1 MEARDERYIYRK
13 LCASAFKAP
22 EERYCIVIRN
32 KFCFKMKS
40 VFQSIQVLPQNE
52 LDLLDDLVTFR
63 KLKKGALL
71 LTENQV
77 CNEIYFIKKGILRS
91 YFFNHQGDEI
101 TNCFAFENE
110 FMASFS
116 SFITQNNAEENLQV
130 LADTELQ
137 VLSRES
143 LEKLYQLGIHWQEIG
158 RKLTEMEY
166 VTLQKRM
173 ISFQK
178 LSGTQRYEEL
188 YQNHQKYLQLI
199 PLQYLAS
206 YLGVTP
212 RHLSRIRKAVL

>member
-1 MEARDERYIYRK
+1 
-13 LCASAFKAP
+13 
-22 EERYCIVIRN
+22 
-32 KFCFKMKS
+32 MKS
-40 VFQSIQVLPQNE
+40 VFQSIQIIPQAE
-52 LDLLDDLVTFR
+52 LDLLEGLITTR

-110 FMASFS
+110 FMASFL
-116 SFITQNNAEENLQV
+116 SFITQNNADENIQALV
-130 LADTELQ
+130 DTELQ
-137 VLSRES
+137 VISRES
-143 LEKLYQLGIHWQEIG
+143 LEKLYKIGIHWQEIG

-173 ISFQK
+173 IAFQR

-212 RHLSRIRKAVL
+212 RHLSRIRKAIL

>member
-1 MEARDERYIYRK
+1 
-13 LCASAFKAP
+13 
-22 EERYCIVIRN
+22 
-32 KFCFKMKS
+32 MKS
-40 VFQSIQVLPQNE
+40 VFQSIQVLPQE
-52 LDLLDDLVTFR
+52 KLDQLDDLISIK
-63 KLKKGALL
+63 KLKKGEILL
-71 LTENQV
+71 NENQV
-77 CNEIYFIKKGILRS
+77 CNEIYFIKSGILRS

-110 FMASFS
+110 FMASFT
-116 SFITQNNAEENLQV
+116 SFITQEVAEESIQA

-137 VLSRES
+137 IISRES
-143 LEKLYQLGIHWQEIG
+143 LEKLYKTGIHWQEIG

-178 LSGTQRYEEL
+178 LSGKQRYEEL
-188 YQNHQKYLQLI
+188 YQNHQKYIQLI

-212 RHLSRIRKAVL
+212 RHLSRIRKAIL

>member
-1 MEARDERYIYRK
+1 
-13 LCASAFKAP
+13 
-22 EERYCIVIRN
+22 
-32 KFCFKMKS
+32 MKS

-52 LDLLDDLVTFR
+52 LDLLEDLITFR
-63 KLKKGALL
+63 KLKKGELL
-71 LTENQV
+71 LKENQV
-77 CNEIYFIKKGILRS
+77 CNEIVFVKSGILRS

-101 TNCFAFENE
+101 TNCFAFQND

-116 SFITQNNAEENLQV
+116 SFITQNVAEENIQA

-137 VLSRES
+137 IISRES

-166 VTLQKRM
+166 VTLQQRM

-178 LSGTQRYEEL
+178 LSGTQRYQEL
-188 YQNHQKYLQLI
+188 YKNHQKYLQLI

>member
-1 MEARDERYIYRK
+1 
-13 LCASAFKAP
+13 
-22 EERYCIVIRN
+22 
-32 KFCFKMKS
+32 MKT

-52 LDLLDDLVTFR
+52 LEQLDALITFR
-63 KLKKGALL
+63 KLKKGELL
-71 LTENQV
+71 LKENQV

-91 YFFNHQGDEI
+91 YFFNHQEDEI

-116 SFITQNNAEENLQV
+116 SFITQNAAEENIQA

-137 VLSRES
+137 VITRES
-143 LEKLYQLGIHWQEIG
+143 LDKLYQSGIHWQEIG

-178 LSGTQRYEEL
+178 LSATQRYEEL

-199 PLQYLAS
+199 PLHYLAS

>member
-1 MEARDERYIYRK
+1 
-13 LCASAFKAP
+13 
-22 EERYCIVIRN
+22 
-32 KFCFKMKS
+32 MKT
-40 VFQSIQVLPQNE
+40 VFQSIQVLPQEE
-52 LDLLDDLVTFR
+52 LEQLDALITVR
-63 KLKKGALL
+63 KLKKGELL
-71 LTENQV
+71 LMENQV

-116 SFITQNNAEENLQV
+116 SFITQNAAEENIQA

-143 LEKLYQLGIHWQEIG
+143 LEKLYTLGNHWQEIG

-188 YQNHQKYLQLI
+188 YQNHKKYLQLI

-212 RHLSRIRKAVL
+212 RHLSRIRKAIL

>member
-1 MEARDERYIYRK
+1 
-13 LCASAFKAP
+13 
-22 EERYCIVIRN
+22 
-32 KFCFKMKS
+32 MKS

-52 LDLLDDLVTFR
+52 LELLDDLITFR
-63 KLKKGALL
+63 KLKKGELL
-71 LTENQV
+71 LQENQV
-77 CNEIYFIKKGILRS
+77 SNEIVFIKKGVLRS

-116 SFITQNNAEENLQV
+116 SFITQNVAEENIQAI
-130 LADTELQ
+130 ADTEVQ
-137 VLSRES
+137 VISRES
-143 LEKLYQLGIHWQEIG
+143 LEKLYALGIHWQEIG

-188 YQNHQKYLQLI
+188 YKDHKKYLQLI

-212 RHLSRIRKAVL
+212 RHLSRIRKAIL

>member
-1 MEARDERYIYRK
+1 
-13 LCASAFKAP
+13 
-22 EERYCIVIRN
+22 
-32 KFCFKMKS
+32 MKS

-52 LDLLDDLVTFR
+52 LELLDNLITFR
-63 KLKKGALL
+63 KLKKGELL
-71 LTENQV
+71 LKENQV
-77 CNEIYFIKKGILRS
+77 SNEIVFINKGILRS
-91 YFFNHQGDEI
+91 FFFNHQGDEI

-116 SFITQNNAEENLQV
+116 SFITQNVAEENIQAI
-130 LADTELQ
+130 ADTELQ
-137 VLSRES
+137 VISRES
-143 LEKLYQLGIHWQEIG
+143 LEQLYALGIHWQEIG

-188 YQNHQKYLQLI
+188 YKNHKKYLQLI

>member
-1 MEARDERYIYRK
+1 
-13 LCASAFKAP
+13 
-22 EERYCIVIRN
+22 
-32 KFCFKMKS
+32 MKS
-40 VFQSIQVLPQNE
+40 VFQSINVLPQNE
-52 LDLLDDLVTFR
+52 LDQVDDLISFR
-63 KLKKGALL
+63 KLKKGEILL
-71 LTENQV
+71 KENQV

-101 TNCFAFENE
+101 TNCFAFESE

-116 SFITQNNAEENLQV
+116 SFITQKPAEENIQALV
-130 LADTELQ
+130 DTELQ
-137 VLSRES
+137 IISREN
-143 LEKLYQLGIHWQEIG
+143 LEKLYKLGKHWQEIG

-178 LSGTQRYEEL
+178 LSGAQRYEEL

-212 RHLSRIRKAVL
+212 RHLSRIRKAIL

>member
-1 MEARDERYIYRK
+1 VQIH
-13 LCASAFKAP
+13 
-22 EERYCIVIRN
+22 VIRG
-32 KFCFKMKS
+32 KKTISMKS
-40 VFQSIQVLPQNE
+40 VFQSIQEFSSHE
-52 LDLLDDLVTFR
+52 LNLLESLITFR
-63 KLKKGALL
+63 KLKKGELL

-77 CNEIYFIKKGILRS
+77 CNEVVFIKKGILRS
-91 YFFNHQGDEI
+91 FFLNHQGDEI

-116 SFITQNNAEENLQV
+116 SFITQNVAQENIQA
-130 LADTELQ
+130 LADTELE

-143 LEKLYQLGIHWQEIG
+143 LFKLYELGAHWQEIG

-178 LSGTQRYEEL
+178 LTGTQRYEQL
-188 YQNHQKYLQLI
+188 YKNHKEYLQLI

-212 RHLSRIRKAVL
+212 RHLSRIRKAIL

>member
-1 MEARDERYIYRK
+1 
-13 LCASAFKAP
+13 
-22 EERYCIVIRN
+22 
-32 KFCFKMKS
+32 MKT
-40 VFQSIQVLPQNE
+40 VFQSIHSLSDNE
-52 LDLLDDLVTFR
+52 LNKLDDLITFR
-63 KLKKGALL
+63 NLKKGDFL

-77 CNEIYFIKKGILRS
+77 SNEIVFIKKGILRS
-91 YFFNHQGDEI
+91 YFFNHQGDEV

-116 SFITQNNAEENLQV
+116 SFITRELAQENIQA

-137 VLSRES
+137 IITHEN
-143 LEKLYQLGIHWQEIG
+143 LEKLYKIGIHWQEIG

-178 LSGTQRYEEL
+178 LSGKERYEEL
-188 YQNHQKYLQLI
+188 YKNHQKYIKLI

-206 YLGVTP
+206 YLGITP
-212 RHLSRIRKAVL
+212 RHLSRIRKAAL

>member
-1 MEARDERYIYRK
+1 
-13 LCASAFKAP
+13 
-22 EERYCIVIRN
+22 
-32 KFCFKMKS
+32 MKS
-40 VFQSIQVLPQNE
+40 VFQSIQIIPQNE
-52 LDLLDDLVTFR
+52 LDQLDDLITTR
-63 KLKKGALL
+63 TLKKGELL
-71 LTENQV
+71 LKENQISK
-77 CNEIYFIKKGILRS
+77 EIYFIKKGILRS
-91 YFFNHQGDEI
+91 CFFNHQGDEI

-116 SFITQNNAEENLQV
+116 SFITQNVAEENIQA
-130 LADTELQ
+130 LADTELE
-137 VLSRES
+137 VLSRGN
-143 LEKLYQLGIHWQEIG
+143 LLKLYELGPHWQEIG

-188 YQNHQKYLQLI
+188 YKNHQKYLQLI

-212 RHLSRIRKAVL
+212 RHLSRIRKAIL